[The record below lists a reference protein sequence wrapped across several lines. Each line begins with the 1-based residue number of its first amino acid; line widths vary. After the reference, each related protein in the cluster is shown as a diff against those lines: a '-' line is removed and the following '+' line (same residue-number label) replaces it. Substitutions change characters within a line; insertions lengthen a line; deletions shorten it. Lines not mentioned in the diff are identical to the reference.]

1 MQFIAELKG
10 VDTMKNYES
19 RLKAIQKIAD
29 SKTAKVVFLDYK
41 DGKHYLGGKQVDI
54 NTIMADAIII
64 DDIPSDE
71 DLAVSSAP
79 PEFLEKGSEEDW
91 QEKEYQTNE

>member
-1 MQFIAELKG
+1 
-10 VDTMKNYES
+10 MKNYDG

-29 SKTAKVVFLDYK
+29 SKTAKVLILDFRNGKYFLD
-41 DGKHYLGGKQVDI
+41 GKQVDI
-54 NTIMADAIII
+54 DSIKADAIIV
-64 DDIPSDE
+64 DNIPSDE

-79 PEFLEKGSEEDW
+79 PESLKGSDMDC